1 MMGMGMMGG
10 MPMGMDPM
18 MGMPMGMDP
27 MMGGMMPGMD
37 PMMGMGPQ
45 GMMDPMMGM
54 GPQGMMGPG
63 MGPQGMMDPM
73 MGMPMGMGP
82 MTSMGMG
89 MDPMMGGMGMAF
101 DPYAGMPGFD
111 GDPAFGVPGQYIDP
125 MGGMGMGM
133 MDLGGGMGMGMDPMG
148 NVILGMDMGPM
159 GPDIFIMGGPGEE
172 IHGHIG
178 DIFGDPIF
186 FGPDPDDPYVD
197 NYIEPGTTTVAVTA
211 TSLDVTGSAGSVH
224 TGSGVS
230 DSFTAGPGKSTFT
243 GGGAADQMKFTTLRS
258 NAEDTFLDFTS
269 GTDKIK
275 FTASVYTGFSGNT
288 LGNPISANQLYQDTG
303 VDAAVDGNSDF
314 GTANH
319 RIAYDP
325 DSGKVYYDPTGNAD
339 DTDAVLIAILGDTG
353 TYPTTVVA
361 GDFIVI

>member
-1 MMGMGMMGG
+1 
-10 MPMGMDPM
+10 
-18 MGMPMGMDP
+18 
-27 MMGGMMPGMD
+27 
-37 PMMGMGPQ
+37 
-45 GMMDPMMGM
+45 
-54 GPQGMMGPG
+54 
-63 MGPQGMMDPM
+63 
-73 MGMPMGMGP
+73 
-82 MTSMGMG
+82 
-89 MDPMMGGMGMAF
+89 
-101 DPYAGMPGFD
+101 
-111 GDPAFGVPGQYIDP
+111 
-125 MGGMGMGM
+125 
-133 MDLGGGMGMGMDPMG
+133 
-148 NVILGMDMGPM
+148 
-159 GPDIFIMGGPGEE
+159 
-172 IHGHIG
+172 
-178 DIFGDPIF
+178 
-186 FGPDPDDPYVD
+186 
-197 NYIEPGTTTVAVTA
+197 
-211 TSLDVTGSAGSVH
+211 
-224 TGSGVS
+224 
-230 DSFTAGPGKSTFT
+230 
-243 GGGAADQMKFTTLRS
+243 MKFTTLRS

>member
-1 MMGMGMMGG
+1 
-10 MPMGMDPM
+10 
-18 MGMPMGMDP
+18 
-27 MMGGMMPGMD
+27 
-37 PMMGMGPQ
+37 
-45 GMMDPMMGM
+45 
-54 GPQGMMGPG
+54 
-63 MGPQGMMDPM
+63 
-73 MGMPMGMGP
+73 
-82 MTSMGMG
+82 
-89 MDPMMGGMGMAF
+89 
-101 DPYAGMPGFD
+101 
-111 GDPAFGVPGQYIDP
+111 
-125 MGGMGMGM
+125 
-133 MDLGGGMGMGMDPMG
+133 
-148 NVILGMDMGPM
+148 
-159 GPDIFIMGGPGEE
+159 FIMGGPGEE

-303 VDAAVDGNSDF
+303 VDAAVDGDSDF